1 MNIADSTSF
10 TFQFS
15 ERPSD
20 QTLGSIKLRI
30 FDNSANL
37 SNESIINPAVVNWRV
52 NDRSSLARRAFAGR
66 YYLKTF
72 QANNVVQILPK
83 CYPWGNFFSLNTA
96 TELNIPNDRKISNL
110 ANTNTLKCFLSDDPA
125 RRFLNDEFQIIL
137 RQSFNFCPHQND
149 ELWTE
154 NRIKW
159 RLTIKSWIFVGLSL
173 TKNSVKTQLTS

>member
-20 QTLGSIKLRI
+20 KTLGSIKRRI

-72 QANNVVQILPK
+72 QANNLVQISPK

-110 ANTNTLKCFLSDDPA
+110 ANTNTLKCFLSDEPA

-137 RQSFNFCPHQND
+137 RQSFNFLPASKRWVMNWKSYQM
-149 ELWTE
+149 
-154 NRIKW
+154 
-159 RLTIKSWIFVGLSL
+159 TIDDKKLNLRGPQLNKKLS
-173 TKNSVKTQLTS
+173 